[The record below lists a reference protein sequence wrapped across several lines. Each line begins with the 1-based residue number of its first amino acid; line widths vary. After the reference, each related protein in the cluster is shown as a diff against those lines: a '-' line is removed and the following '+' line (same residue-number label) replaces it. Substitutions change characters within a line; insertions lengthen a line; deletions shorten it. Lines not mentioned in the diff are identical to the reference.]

1 MKVKTLVVN
10 GLLAAIYI
18 VVTMLIQPIGFGNI
32 QFRIPEIF
40 NHLIV
45 FNKKYIYGILLGV
58 FLANLFFSPMKVDV
72 IFGVGQSLIA
82 LLITIVTARYIK
94 GIWMRMFINTIVFSF
109 TMFIIAFEL
118 YIFTDLDLPFSL
130 LWLTTAIGEFVVM
143 FAGAPI
149 IIAINKRIHFEKII
163 D

>member
-18 VVTMLIQPIGFGNI
+18 VVTMLIQPIGFVNI

-82 LLITIVTARYIK
+82 LLITIITARYIK

-109 TMFIIAFEL
+109 TMFIIALEL
-118 YIFTDLDLPFSL
+118 HLFLNLPFFLS
-130 LWLTTAIGEFVVM
+130 WLTTAIGEFIVM

-149 IIAINKRIHFEKII
+149 IIALNKRIHFEKII